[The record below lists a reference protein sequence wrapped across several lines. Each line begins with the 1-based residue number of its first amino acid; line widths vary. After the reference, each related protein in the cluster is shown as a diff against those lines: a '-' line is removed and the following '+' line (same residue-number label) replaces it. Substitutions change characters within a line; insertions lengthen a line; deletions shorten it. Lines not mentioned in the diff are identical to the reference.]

1 METVFDRFTQADPS
15 ITRKYGGT
23 GLGLEI
29 SRRLVEYMGGGLTGT
44 SRVGEGSTFHFNAR
58 FEPGIQTERKQAVE
72 VTDFR
77 GRRVLVIDDN
87 ATNRFILGET
97 LNVWGIESA
106 DFGAPA
112 DALANLSAAI
122 AAQRPYALAMVD
134 REMPGM
140 DGFETAARIKQI
152 APELPVVMFM
162 SDVRP
167 GDALRR
173 RKAGLSGYA
182 VKPVRRTDL
191 LRLISDALQP
201 SDSAQLRTSG
211 NANPRQS
218 DPVRPLRI
226 LIAEDS
232 MDNRL
237 LVQMYLKGSP
247 HQLTFAEDGK
257 VVVERFEGGS
267 FDVVLMDM
275 QMPVMDGLTATR
287 AIRAIER
294 ERGTAAIPIIAL
306 TANALPQDV
315 ELSRKAGCNSHLSKP
330 ISKHKLLS
338 AIEEYGPLTGSAA
351 APETGSPQSIRIE
364 MPSGLEE
371 IVPGYLAARRE
382 ELPAMMNLLAAS
394 DFERLAVLGH
404 NIKGTGGS
412 YGFPELTRMGAAL
425 ENSAKQLDP
434 ESLRIQLTEL
444 SDYLG
449 HVQLFAQV

>member
-1 METVFDRFTQADPS
+1 
-15 ITRKYGGT
+15 
-23 GLGLEI
+23 
-29 SRRLVEYMGGGLTGT
+29 
-44 SRVGEGSTFHFNAR
+44 
-58 FEPGIQTERKQAVE
+58 
-72 VTDFR
+72 
-77 GRRVLVIDDN
+77 
-87 ATNRFILGET
+87 
-97 LNVWGIESA
+97 
-106 DFGAPA
+106 
-112 DALANLSAAI
+112 LANLSAAI

-152 APELPVVMFM
+152 APDLPVVMFM

-167 GDALRR
+167 GDVLRR
-173 RKAGLSGYA
+173 RDAGLSGYA

-191 LRLISDALQP
+191 LRLICDALQP
-201 SDSAQLRTSG
+201 GDGAQLRASG
-211 NANPRQS
+211 DANPRQREA
-218 DPVRPLRI
+218 VKPLKI

-247 HQLTFAEDGK
+247 HQFTFAEDGK
-257 VVVERFEGGS
+257 VVVDRFEAGG
-267 FDVVLMDM
+267 FDLILMDM

-294 ERGTAAIPIIAL
+294 ERGSAAIPIIAL

-338 AIEEYGPLTGSAA
+338 AVEEYGPMTNSAVL
-351 APETGSPQSIRIE
+351 PETEPPQPIRIE
-364 MPSGLEE
+364 MPAGLEE

-382 ELPAMMNLLAAS
+382 ELPEMMSLLAAC
-394 DFERLAVLGH
+394 DFKRLVVLGH

-425 ENSAKQLDP
+425 ENSAKQTNP
-434 ESLRIQLTEL
+434 ESLRIQLAEL

-449 HVQLFAQV
+449 LVQLFAQG